1 MFSWQ
6 KTDADCAENPLFST
20 FLRITQYNPRG
31 TKARCNDWK
40 IMAEH
45 GGLMGFF
52 SKKSVKSQ

>member
-31 TKARCNDWK
+31 TKARYNDWQNMVK
-40 IMAEH
+40 H
-45 GGLMGFF
+45 GSLVDFF
-52 SKKSVKSQ
+52 Q